1 VVLVDLP
8 STLLL
13 APLTAVHTA
22 VLILVAKDTPL
33 APIIVSKDA
42 PARARDAAVK
52 TAI

>member
-13 APLTAVHTA
+13 LAPLTAVHA
-22 VLILVAKDTPL
+22 ADLILKDIPL
-33 APIIVSKDA
+33 AAIIVSKDA